1 MQFGSRW
8 VLSLSVMLALS
19 VVAAAVLQIPAH
31 IMAVQI
37 CLILAA
43 AYFVWT
49 RPSA

>member
-1 MQFGSRW
+1 
-8 VLSLSVMLALS
+8 MLALS

-31 IMAVQI
+31 IMAAQV